1 MIYCVCVS
9 VLINEIQVVE
19 HHAMSLANP
28 LDRSTAL
35 RVIINSL
42 LSYLSVN
49 FKSSLSVHV
58 AGLAGVQVYKS
69 FRRCSNIMITKC
81 VY

>member
-1 MIYCVCVS
+1 MCECVSAAIIYCVCVS

-49 FKSSLSVHV
+49 FKSSLRVHV
-58 AGLAGVQVYKS
+58 AVTA
-69 FRRCSNIMITKC
+69 CSARSVVT
-81 VY
+81 VPATG